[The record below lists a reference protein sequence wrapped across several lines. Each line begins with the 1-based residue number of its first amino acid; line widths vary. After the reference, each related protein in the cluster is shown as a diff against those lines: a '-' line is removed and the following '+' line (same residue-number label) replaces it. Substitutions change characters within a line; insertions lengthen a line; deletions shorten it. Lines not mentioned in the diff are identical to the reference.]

1 MGRLDSHAELGQAL
15 RAPGGGRIL
24 VALGRRGNG
33 NRADP
38 AGRSFQKMR
47 RVPLRAWVEG
57 GEPIEEAR
65 RLVQKKLGEF
75 ALQRG
80 VLEGL
85 RLKKGEID
93 RIRLG
98 LGRAH
103 AVAIRRR
110 LARSRT

>member
-1 MGRLDSHAELGQAL
+1 
-15 RAPGGGRIL
+15 
-24 VALGRRGNG
+24 
-33 NRADP
+33 
-38 AGRSFQKMR
+38 
-47 RVPLRAWVEG
+47 
-57 GEPIEEAR
+57 
-65 RLVQKKLGEF
+65 
-75 ALQRG
+75 
-80 VLEGL
+80 L